1 MAYKTFAKES
11 LEYHEAKDEY
21 DSNGK
26 IATLITK
33 ECNSQEDLSMAYTP
47 GVVYP
52 SLEIAKDKDKA
63 YDYTNKGNLVAIISN
78 GSAVLGVGD
87 IGPLASKPVME
98 GKAVLFKKFAN
109 IDAIDIEVDSNNPK
123 EIINIVSKIAVGF
136 GGINLEDIKA
146 PECFEIERKL
156 KDICNIPIFHNDQHG
171 TAVITTA
178 GLLNVLE
185 MREKKPQDLKIV
197 IIGAGAAAISSAKM
211 YKAIGVKNIY
221 MFDSKGIICKSR
233 SDLNQYKEE
242 FAVNAC
248 FNLKEAIANS
258 DMVLGLS
265 KGGVITQ
272 EMVDSMAKNPV
283 IFACA
288 NPEPEINPKDAL
300 EVRDDVI
307 IGTGRADFPNQVN
320 NILVTPH
327 IFRGALDVRATHIT
341 ENMKMAAAKAL
352 AKLAKEQI
360 PTEVKRVLNI
370 DKLSYGVEYIIPS
383 IFDKRVMP
391 NVAFAVAKAA
401 VEDGVAQVKSF
412 IEDRYLTFLT
422 NLSKKL

>member
-33 ECNSQEDLSMAYTP
+33 ECSTLEDLSMAYTP

-52 SLEIAKDKDKA
+52 CLEILKDKNKA

-78 GSAVLGVGD
+78 GSAVLGLGN

-109 IDAIDIEVDSNNPK
+109 IDAIDIELDSNNPE
-123 EIINIVSKIAVGF
+123 EIINIVSKISVGF

-146 PECFEIERKL
+146 PECFEIEKEL
-156 KDICNIPIFHNDQHG
+156 KNICKIPVFHSDQHG
-171 TAVITTA
+171 VAIITTA
-178 GLLNVLE
+178 ALLNVLE
-185 MREKKPQDLKIV
+185 IIEKDINDLKIV

-211 YKAIGVKNIY
+211 FKALGVKKIY
-221 MFDSKGIICKSR
+221 MFDSKGAICNLR
-233 SDLNQYKEE
+233 DDLNEYQKE
-242 FAVNAC
+242 FATNSC
-248 FNLKEAIANS
+248 FSLKEAMVDA
-258 DMVLGLS
+258 DVVLGLS
-265 KGGVITQ
+265 KKGVITQ
-272 EMVDSMAKNPV
+272 EMVDSMAKEPI

-288 NPEPEINPKDAL
+288 KPEPEINPKDVL
-300 EVRDDVI
+300 EVRDDAI
-307 IGTGRADFPNQVN
+307 IATSSLDFPNQIN

-327 IFRGALDVRATHIT
+327 IFRGALDVRATDIT

-352 AKLAKEQI
+352 SKLAKETI
-360 PTEVKRVLNI
+360 PAEIRRIFKI
-370 DKLSYGVEYIIPS
+370 DNKKEYIVPS

-391 NVAFAVAKAA
+391 YVAFAVAKAA
-401 VEDGVAQVKSF
+401 VDDGVAQVKSF
-412 IEDRYLTFLT
+412 VEDRYLTFLT